1 MANGC
6 ACVCVC
12 LLGFVETA
20 RLAAVFADPVLKRP
34 PAGLRY
40 HITDLFVSE
49 LTAVDAQVRVLCGIL
64 VGDALVY

>member
-1 MANGC
+1 MR
-6 ACVCVC
+6 ACVFV
-12 LLGFVETA
+12 GVVETA